1 MTQSRFLFAQD
12 APLPVRDTHVTDP
25 DEIHRLRSQND
36 RILERLQK
44 GPASNYEL
52 AQISLKYTSRLSD
65 LRKAGY
71 TVTCERHAGGG
82 ATYELQR

>member
-12 APLPVRDTHVTDP
+12 APLPVDTHVTEP
-25 DEIHRLRSQND
+25 AEIRRLATQNEL
-36 RILERLQK
+36 ILARLQQ
-44 GPASNYEL
+44 GPATNYEL

-71 TVTCERHAGGG
+71 VVTCERHAGGG
-82 ATYELQR
+82 ATYELETK